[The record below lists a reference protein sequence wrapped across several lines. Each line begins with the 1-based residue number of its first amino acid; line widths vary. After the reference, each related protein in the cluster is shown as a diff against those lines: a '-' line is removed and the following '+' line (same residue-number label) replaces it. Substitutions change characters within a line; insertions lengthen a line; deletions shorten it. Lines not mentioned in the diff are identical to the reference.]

1 MPDPSTPRGPTRRA
15 ALALATALLAPVL
28 LWPVPGHAQP
38 AWPQRPIK
46 LIVPF
51 APGGSNDNL
60 ARLLATQL
68 SARLGQPVVVENKGG
83 AGGTIGTDFVAKATP
98 DGTTLLL
105 GSTSITTNAAA
116 GKKLPYDPVKDLQPI
131 GLIATS
137 PLAIVVTNSLPVKNL
152 AELIAL
158 ARAKPGSIS
167 YGSAGLGGTNHLGTE
182 LFASAAKAQF
192 VHVPYKGISLAYNDL
207 MGGSLQMLVPSLAAA
222 LPQIKGGKMRAL
234 AVTGAQRS
242 PLAPELPTVAESGLP
257 GFRLEVWF
265 GLLGPAGMPAPVVRR
280 LNDEL
285 RAVLDD
291 ASVKDVLARESATP
305 QPSTPEE
312 LGALV
317 RSDLARWTQLIK
329 DRGIQID

>member
-1 MPDPSTPRGPTRRA
+1 MPPSSSPRGPPRRA
-15 ALALATALLAPVL
+15 VLAIACALSAAALMPA
-28 LWPVPGHAQP
+28 HAQAQA

-51 APGGSNDNL
+51 AAGGSNDNL
-60 ARLLATQL
+60 ARLLAIKLGT
-68 SARLGQPVVVENKGG
+68 RLGQPMVVENKGG
-83 AGGTIGTDFVAKATP
+83 AGGTIGTEFVAKAPP
-98 DGTTLLL
+98 DGYTLLL
-105 GSTSITTNAAA
+105 ASTSITTNAAT

-131 GLIATS
+131 GTIATS
-137 PLAIVVTNSLPVKNL
+137 PLAIVVSNSLPVKTL
-152 AELIAL
+152 PDLIAL

-192 VHVPYKGISLAYNDL
+192 VHVPYKGISLAFNDL

-222 LPQIKGGKMRAL
+222 LPQIQGGKMRAL
-234 AVTGAQRS
+234 AVTGPERS
-242 PLAPELPTVAESGLP
+242 PLAPDLPTAAESGLP

-265 GLLGPAGMPAPVVRR
+265 GLLGPAGMPPAVVKR

-285 RAVLDD
+285 RAVLDS
-291 ASVKDVLARESATP
+291 AEIKEVLARESSTP
-305 QPSTPEE
+305 QPSTPQE

-317 RSDLARWTQLIK
+317 RSDLARWTHLIK
-329 DRGIQID
+329 DRALQID

>member
-1 MPDPSTPRGPTRRA
+1 MQDFKFLRGLTRRA
-15 ALALATALLAPVL
+15 VLALATAAALLPTA
-28 LWPVPGHAQP
+28 GGAQ
-38 AWPQRPIK
+38 ATWPQRPIK

-60 ARLLATQL
+60 ARLLATKL
-68 SARLGQPVVVENKGG
+68 GARLGQPVVVENKGG
-83 AGGTIGTDFVAKATP
+83 AGGTIGTEFVAKATP
-98 DGTTLLL
+98 DGYTLLL

-137 PLAIVVTNSLPVKNL
+137 PLVIVVTNGLPVKNL
-152 AELIAL
+152 RELIAL
-158 ARAKPGSIS
+158 AQAKPGSIS

-192 VHVPYKGISLAYNDL
+192 VHVPYKGISLAFTDL
-207 MGGSLQMLVPSLAAA
+207 MGGSLQMLVPSVAAA
-222 LPQIKGGKMRAL
+222 LPQIQGGKMRAL
-234 AVTGAQRS
+234 AVTGPQRS
-242 PLAPELPTVAESGLP
+242 PLAPDLPTAAESGLP

-291 ASVKDVLARESATP
+291 AAVKEVLARESSTP
-305 QPSTPEE
+305 QPGTPEE